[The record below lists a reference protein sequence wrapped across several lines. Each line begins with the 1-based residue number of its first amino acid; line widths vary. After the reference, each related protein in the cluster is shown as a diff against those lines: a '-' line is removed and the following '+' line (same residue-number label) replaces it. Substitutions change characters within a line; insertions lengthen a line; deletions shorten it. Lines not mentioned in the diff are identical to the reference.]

1 MAHENSSQ
9 FRAEVYSSG
18 FNSLIADSLST
29 DLREN
34 LMFKHGEARP
44 TTLRYHECP
53 HDPANHE
60 QNSYDHF
67 GSTQI
72 SVLTLFRKP

>member
-1 MAHENSSQ
+1 MKIPVSLEQKYIPVVSIHSQ
-9 FRAEVYSSG
+9 
-18 FNSLIADSLST
+18 LTDSLST

-34 LMFKHGEARP
+34 LTFKHREARP

-67 GSTQI
+67 GSTKI
-72 SVLTLFRKP
+72 TVLTLFRKP